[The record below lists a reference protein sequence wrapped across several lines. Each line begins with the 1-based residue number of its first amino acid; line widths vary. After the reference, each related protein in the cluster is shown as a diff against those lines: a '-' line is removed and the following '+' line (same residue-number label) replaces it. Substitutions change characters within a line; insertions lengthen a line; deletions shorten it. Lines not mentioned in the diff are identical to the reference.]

1 MQNPTGPAHGP
12 NLPAAAE
19 YDVIVIGAGPT
30 GENVA
35 DRVVKAGL
43 SAVVVE
49 SERVGG
55 ECSYFACIP
64 SKALLRPAAALA
76 EARAVAGAREA
87 VTGLLDVPAVL
98 ARREAFVSDLRDD
111 GQVAWLKSAGIDL
124 VRGWGRL
131 VGERRVEVD
140 GDDGATVLAA
150 RHAVVLCTGSSAV
163 MPTVPGLAGI
173 GAWTS
178 REATTAGAAP
188 DRLTVLGGGV
198 VGCEMAAAWSA
209 LGSQVTMLVRSE
221 GLLPSWEPFAAAQ
234 VADGLRRDGVG
245 IRTGVEVERVVRENS
260 TGVVMA
266 YLADGSTVESAELLV
281 ATGRS
286 PRTAGLGLETAGLEP
301 GGRLPVD
308 DSCRVTTVPDGW
320 LYAAGDVNQRSPLTH
335 MGKYQARTCAAA
347 IVARADGHPARP
359 VPWAPWSAT
368 ADHHAVPQVI
378 FTRPEAAA
386 VGLTEEQA
394 RRAGLPVRAV
404 EYPIGDVAG
413 ASLFADGYQGHA
425 KLVVDEQRSVVVGCT
440 LVGPGVG
447 ELIHAATVAVVGE
460 VPLERLWHAVPAFPT
475 MSEIWLRLLEQ
486 YWL

>member
-1 MQNPTGPAHGP
+1 MSTAREPHLPTT
-12 NLPAAAE
+12 AE
-19 YDVIVIGAGPT
+19 YDVVVIGAGPT

-49 SERVGG
+49 GERVGG

-87 VTGLLDVPAVL
+87 ATGSLDVPAVL
-98 ARREAFVSDLRDD
+98 ARRDAFVSDLRDD
-111 GQVAWLKSAGIDL
+111 GQAKWLKSAGIDL

-131 VGERRVEVD
+131 VGERRVEVRAD
-140 GDDGATVLAA
+140 SGTTVLTA

-163 MPTVPGLAGI
+163 LPSVPGLAGI

-188 DRLTVLGGGV
+188 SRLVVLGGGV

-209 LGSQVTMLVRSE
+209 LGSQVTMLVRGK
-221 GLLPSWEPFAAAQ
+221 GLLPSWEPFAAAR
-234 VADGLRRDGVG
+234 VADGLRGEG
-245 IRTGVEVERVVRENS
+245 IEIRTGVEVERVARENS
-260 TGVVMA
+260 TGMVTA
-266 YLADGSTVESAELLV
+266 HLTDGSTLESEEFLV

-286 PRTAGLGLETAGLEP
+286 PRTAGLGLETVGLAP

-308 DSCRVTTVPDGW
+308 DSCRVTEVAAGW
-320 LYAAGDVNQRSPLTH
+320 LYAAGDINQRSPLTH
-335 MGKYQARTCAAA
+335 MGKYQARACAAA
-347 IVARADGHPARP
+347 IAARAAGRRANPT
-359 VPWAPWSAT
+359 PWAAWAAT
-368 ADHHAVPQVI
+368 ADHHAVPQVV
-378 FTRPEAAA
+378 FTRPEAAV

-413 ASLFADGYQGHA
+413 ASLLVDGYRGHA

-447 ELIHAATVAVVGE
+447 ELIHAATVAIVGE
-460 VPLERLWHAVPAFPT
+460 VPLERLWHAVPAFPA

-486 YWL
+486 YGL